1 MIKVVIVEDDL
12 MVAAINKQY
21 IQKTPGL
28 DVVATFHNGKDAWE
42 FLKNTEVQLLIL
54 DLYMPNISGL
64 ELLQKIREAKYQID
78 VIMVTAANDVE
89 ILDTALHLGIL
100 DYLVK
105 PFKYER
111 FSKAID
117 KYLLKNK
124 MIKSGINFKQEDVD
138 ELINLKQESYVK
150 KQMEL
155 SKGLQ
160 DKTIYLIRGYMNER
174 KNEFLTSEEISAHTG
189 LSKVTVRRYMNYF
202 IESNEVISEVD
213 YKTGGRPSI
222 KYKMLDNRF

>member
-64 ELLQKIREAKYQID
+64 ELLQKIREAKYQTD

-89 ILDTALHLGIL
+89 SLDTALHLGIL

-138 ELINLKQESYVK
+138 ELINLRQGASEE

-174 KNEFLTSEEISAHTG
+174 KNEFLTSEEISAETG

-213 YKTGGRPSI
+213 YRTGGRPSI
-222 KYKMLDNRF
+222 KYKMLDK

>member
-28 DVVATFHNGKDAWE
+28 DVVATFHNGKDAWD
-42 FLKNTEVQLLIL
+42 FLRNTEVQLLIL

-64 ELLQKIREAKYQID
+64 ELLRKIREAEYQID

-89 ILDTALHLGIL
+89 SLETALHLGIL

-124 MIKSGINFKQEDVD
+124 MMESGINFKQEDID
-138 ELINLKQESYVK
+138 ELINLRQESFVE

-160 DKTIYLIRGYMNER
+160 DKTIYLIRGYMNDR

-202 IESNEVISEVD
+202 IESNEVISDVD

-222 KYKMLDNRF
+222 KYKMQDKRF

>member
-28 DVVATFHNGKDAWE
+28 DVVATFHNGKDAWD
-42 FLKNTEVQLLIL
+42 FLRNTEVQLLIL

-64 ELLQKIREAKYQID
+64 ELLRKIREAEYQID

-89 ILDTALHLGIL
+89 SLETALHLGIL

-124 MIKSGINFKQEDVD
+124 MMESGINFKQEDID
-138 ELINLKQESYVK
+138 ELINLRQESFVD

-160 DKTIYLIRGYMNER
+160 DKTIYLIRGYMNDR

-202 IESNEVISEVD
+202 IESNEVISDVD

-222 KYKMLDNRF
+222 KYKMQDKRF

>member
-42 FLKNTEVQLLIL
+42 FIKNTEVQLLIL

-64 ELLQKIREAKYQID
+64 ELLQIIREAKYQID

-89 ILDTALHLGIL
+89 SLDTALHLGIL

-105 PFKYER
+105 PFMYER

-124 MIKSGINFKQEDVD
+124 MIKSGIHFKQEDVD
-138 ELINLKQESYVK
+138 ELINLRQEAFVE

-213 YKTGGRPSI
+213 YRTGGRPSI
-222 KYKMLDNRF
+222 KYKIQDKRF

>member
-28 DVVATFHNGKDAWE
+28 DVVATFHNGKDAWD

-64 ELLQKIREAKYQID
+64 ELLRKIREAEYQID

-89 ILDTALHLGIL
+89 SLETALHLGIL

-124 MIKSGINFKQEDVD
+124 MMESGINFKQEDID
-138 ELINLKQESYVK
+138 ELINLRQESFVE

-160 DKTIYLIRGYMNER
+160 DKTIYLIRGYMNDR

-202 IESNEVISEVD
+202 IESNEVISDVD

-222 KYKMLDNRF
+222 KYKMQDKRF

>member
-1 MIKVVIVEDDL
+1 
-12 MVAAINKQY
+12 
-21 IQKTPGL
+21 
-28 DVVATFHNGKDAWE
+28 
-42 FLKNTEVQLLIL
+42 
-54 DLYMPNISGL
+54 
-64 ELLQKIREAKYQID
+64 
-78 VIMVTAANDVE
+78 MVTAANDVE
-89 ILDTALHLGIL
+89 SLDTALHLGIL

-105 PFKYER
+105 PFMYER

-124 MIKSGINFKQEDVD
+124 MIKSGIHFKQEDVD
-138 ELINLKQESYVK
+138 ELINLRQEAFVE

-213 YKTGGRPSI
+213 YRTGGRPSI
-222 KYKMLDNRF
+222 KYKIQDKRF

>member
-54 DLYMPNISGL
+54 DLYISGL

-111 FSKAID
+111 FSKAFD

-124 MIKSGINFKQEDVD
+124 MMKSGINFKQEDVD

-222 KYKMLDNRF
+222 KYKILDNRF